1 MERHMLDYRRLLE
14 AGEWWVRAITG
25 RERRATSGRKL
36 AAVAELVTILAERR
50 TETRTRAAWVYG
62 RERGC
67 ASWTVTR
74 PADVCGADAS
84 DLAPNLR
91 AQWDAWEGELAAANR
106 AAYAEAAAWAETA
119 AWPTAAASA
128 LTEGYVRK
136 GGSNAEK
143 SQIQTRPAGPASM
156 NPGGAAPPNVRR
168 HRSCGF

>member
-36 AAVAELVTILAERR
+36 AAVAE
-50 TETRTRAAWVYG
+50 
-62 RERGC
+62 
-67 ASWTVTR
+67 
-74 PADVCGADAS
+74 
-84 DLAPNLR
+84 
-91 AQWDAWEGELAAANR
+91 
-106 AAYAEAAAWAETA
+106 
-119 AWPTAAASA
+119 